1 MAFLYICYKLVTV
14 NRVDRLSAI
23 LIHLQSKSIVT
34 AGELAERFNVSN
46 RTIYRDLK
54 ALDEAG
60 VPIGGEAGKG
70 YYLVEGYHLP
80 PIMFSRDEAG
90 AFLLAGKLMD
100 KHSDTGISN
109 EFNSGLYKIRSV
121 LHHTDK
127 EFLQTLEKDITVFH
141 HEALKQDDFPDDF
154 IPVVMQALAENRVIQ
169 LTYRGAYS
177 GQTTNRKVKPLSL
190 VYYSGGWHLMAQCL
204 LRNDYRDFR
213 LDRMKSAELIDEHFT
228 KEKWDVNQFFKDRMK
243 QENLQF
249 VRLRFAKDTY
259 SLVSK
264 TRYYFGYV
272 AEKDLGQTIEM
283 DFWVNNLDYL
293 AGWLLSLE
301 NAVTIEEPLE
311 LQQIMVDKVHKLKT
325 HYKI

>member
-1 MAFLYICYKLVTV
+1 M

-23 LIHLQSKSIVT
+23 LIHLQSKSVVT
-34 AGELAERFNVSN
+34 AAELAERFCVSK

-60 VPIGGEAGKG
+60 VPLGGEAGKG

-80 PIMFSRDEAG
+80 PIMFSRDEAS
-90 AFLLAGKLMD
+90 AFMLAGKLMD

-109 EFNSGLYKIRSV
+109 EFNSGLFKIRSV
-121 LHHTDK
+121 LHRNDK

-154 IPVVMQALAENRVIQ
+154 IPIVMQALAENRVIQ
-169 LTYRGAYS
+169 LTYRSAYS
-177 GQTTNRKVKPLSL
+177 GQTTKRKVKPLSL
-190 VYYSGGWHLMAQCL
+190 VYYSGGWHLIAKCL
-204 LRNDYRDFR
+204 LRDDYRDFR
-213 LDRMKSAELIDEHFT
+213 LDRIKAAELTNAIFT
-228 KEKWDVNQFFKDRMK
+228 RKKWDVKQFFSDRMA
-243 QENLQF
+243 QQNMQL
-249 VRLRFAKDTY
+249 VRLRFSKDIY

-272 AEKDLGQTIEM
+272 AEKDLGHAVEM
-283 DFWVNNLDYL
+283 DFWVNNLDYI

-301 NAVTIEEPLE
+301 NSVTVDEPLE
-311 LQQIMVDKVHKLKT
+311 LHQIMIDKIHKLRT

>member
-1 MAFLYICYKLVTV
+1 M
-14 NRVDRLSAI
+14 NRVDRISAI
-23 LIHLQSKSIVT
+23 LIHLQSKPVVT
-34 AGELAERFNVSN
+34 AGELAARFDVSN

-70 YYLVEGYHLP
+70 YYLVEGFHLP

-100 KHSDTGISN
+100 KHSDTGIRGD
-109 EFNSGLYKIRSV
+109 FNSGLFKIRSV
-121 LHHTDK
+121 LRHTDK
-127 EFLQTLEKDITVFH
+127 EFLHTLEKDITVFR
-141 HEALKQDDFPDDF
+141 HEKLKQDDFPDDF
-154 IPVVMQALAENRVIQ
+154 LPMVMQALAENRLME

-177 GQTTNRKVKPLSL
+177 GQTTNRTIKPLSL
-190 VYYSGGWHLMAQCL
+190 VYYSGGWHLMAKCR

-213 LDRMKSAELIDEHFT
+213 LDRMKAAKLTGDHFT
-228 KEKWDVNQFFKDRMK
+228 KEKWDVNQFFADRMK
-243 QENLQF
+243 QENLQL
-249 VRLRFAKDTY
+249 VRLRFKKDLY

-272 AEKDLGQTIEM
+272 AEKDLGDEVEM
-283 DFWVNNLDYL
+283 DFWVNTLDYL

-301 NAVTIEEPLE
+301 NGVTVDEPAE
-311 LQQIMVDKVHKLKT
+311 LRHIMVDKIRKIAA
-325 HYKI
+325 HYNI